1 MNQGRT
7 ILCVK
12 DLSLGNSVE
21 NFRPITCLPVL
32 WKIFNGILS
41 EKIYDHLETEELIPE
56 EQKGCPKGSRGMKD
70 QLIID
75 KMVLLNCKRR
85 KTNLA
90 VAWID

>member
-1 MNQGRT
+1 M
-7 ILCVK
+7 K

-56 EQKGCPKGSRGMKD
+56 EQKGCRKGSRGTKD

-75 KMVLLNCKRR
+75 KMVLLK
-85 KTNLA
+85 
-90 VAWID
+90 